1 MYGYQLS
8 VTITLVF
15 FLLLVIRNL
24 RDYAPP
30 SQTMPLRPN
39 ERLFVLIP
47 ARNEAANIADCLR
60 GLLAQNFAD
69 FTLIVLDDAS
79 DDGTD
84 TIVSE
89 LAHNDARLRLIGGK
103 PIEAGWAGKVWACK
117 QLGETALTEGAD
129 WLLFLDA
136 DTRAQPDLVGA
147 LLAHAQQTNAA
158 MVSTFP
164 YQVVGSFWE
173 RVALPMLQFLITT
186 FLPVRLVW
194 KLPFANLCAAC
205 GQVELFSAQAYRT
218 IGGHSAIPKSFHD
231 GLQLARR
238 IKKAGLT
245 VRLCDASSLISCR
258 MYAGGKAVWNGF
270 TRNAYEG
277 LGGFVPLVAMT
288 VLQTV
293 NFFLPFVFLLGGA
306 AQVIFQQSVP
316 SWYSLVYLQ
325 ILAIVT
331 IRALQAERFGHADA
345 ILLHPLSVLTMVTIQ
360 WASLYKSLRKTRVVW
375 KGRTY

>member
-8 VTITLVF
+8 VTITLAF

-30 SQTMPLRPN
+30 LQTVPSRPN

-47 ARNEAANIADCLR
+47 ARNEAENIADCLD
-60 GLLAQNFAD
+60 GLLQQNFAD
-69 FTLIVLDDAS
+69 FHLLVLDDAS

-84 TIVSE
+84 TIINEKVKGDS
-89 LAHNDARLRLIGGK
+89 RLRLICGK

-117 QLGETALTEGAD
+117 QLGEAALAEGAE

-136 DTRAQPDLVGA
+136 DTRAKPDFIGS
-147 LLAHAQQTNAA
+147 LLAHAQDTNAG

-164 YQVVGSFWE
+164 YQTVGSFWE

-186 FLPVRLVW
+186 FLPVRLIW

-205 GQVELFSAQAYRT
+205 GQVELFSAEAYRT
-218 IGGHSAIPKSFHD
+218 IGGHGAIPRSFHD

-238 IKKAGLT
+238 TKKAGLT
-245 VRLCDASSLISCR
+245 VRLCDLSPQISCH
-258 MYAGGKAVWNGF
+258 MYSGGRQVWNGF

-277 LGGFVPLVAMT
+277 LGGFIPLVAMT
-288 VLQTV
+288 ALQTLY
-293 NFFLPFVFLLGGA
+293 FFLPFVFLLLGA
-306 AQVIFQQSVP
+306 YSVVLYQSVP
-316 SWYSLVYLQ
+316 SWYTLVCGQIALIVLIRVLQSL
-325 ILAIVT
+325 
-331 IRALQAERFGHADA
+331 RFGHADS
-345 ILLHPLSVLTMVTIQ
+345 ILFHPLSILTMVMIQ
-360 WASLYKSLRKTRVVW
+360 WASFYKSLRRTQIAW